1 MNDFFINIFRFV
13 IFFIL
18 RKKYT
23 SEFFMIYTFFF
34 TKLTQLNK
42 TGSLGN
48 FYSLN
53 SLECLI
59 FDKWFK
65 LRASGDGKVKSL
77 GGEKGLE
84 VEDVK
89 IVVIHQVSE
98 QLTSQ
103 SVQRRHH
110 RKRQIPLSV
119 SVTIHKPTMETEFE
133 ANAALL
139 VANFDN

>member
-1 MNDFFINIFRFV
+1 MTFLYKYFSFCNIFHLA
-13 IFFIL
+13 IKTL
-18 RKKYT
+18 QN
-23 SEFFMIYTFFF
+23 FFMID

-42 TGSLGN
+42 TGSLSN

-59 FDKWFK
+59 FDKWFE
-65 LRASGDGKVKSL
+65 LRASGDGEVKSL

-84 VEDVK
+84 VKNVK